1 MVFEHTKRMSDEQHE
16 EVSNILQVS
25 NKKPRVMSDADTK
38 AVVPWIPQQEN
49 VVPIPAVQQES
60 VPAIPVTPAMQQE
73 NVSLEPVQSM
83 QFGLPAM
90 HITGCSVVN
99 IYNR

>member
-1 MVFEHTKRMSDEQHE
+1 MSDEQHQ

-25 NKKPRVMSDADTK
+25 NKKPRVMSDTT
-38 AVVPWIPQQEN
+38 AVVPYKGMPQQQEN
-49 VVPIPAVQQES
+49 VVPIPVVQQEP
-60 VPAIPVTPAMQQE
+60 VPAVPVIPLQQD

-83 QFGLPAM
+83 PFGLPAM
-90 HITGCSVVN
+90 YITGCSVVN

>member
-1 MVFEHTKRMSDEQHE
+1 
-16 EVSNILQVS
+16 
-25 NKKPRVMSDADTK
+25 MSDADTK

-90 HITGCSVVN
+90 HIILLLIFTTGKHKTKLIYFYQICPFQN
-99 IYNR
+99 IKTKEICHF